1 MVRQRSGCPPPLPP
15 GRLGTILNVIKK
27 TLENRSRT
35 KRRFGSQVAGN
46 LAKTTPK
53 GIQNGANIG
62 LRGQL
67 FGFWANCVF
76 VQHYMVWTYFK
87 GPGGHGTVQKRRQK
101 VLWKRIAEK
110 VTEIP
115 GKYRKV
121 RQKSSPGGP
130 HWSQKVTKN
139 RLKSMPGPPLD
150 PLWAPFWPPGV
161 SGGLRVGARTP
172 K

>member
-1 MVRQRSGCPPPLPP
+1 MEPTSVS
-15 GRLGTILNVIKK
+15 
-27 TLENRSRT
+27 
-35 KRRFGSQVAGN
+35 
-46 LAKTTPK
+46 
-53 GIQNGANIG
+53 GANF
-62 LRGQL
+62 LD
-67 FGFWANCVF
+67 FGRTVF
-76 VQHYMVWTYFK
+76 SCNATVVWPYFQ

-139 RLKSMPGPPLD
+139 RLKSMPAPPWIRSGL
-150 PLWAPFWPPGV
+150 LSGLRGSPGV
-161 SGGLRVGARTP
+161 SGWAPGRQHDIKNVVFDTP
-172 K
+172 AAMKSPAV